1 MAVKTKDYVVAIT
14 EFTQGEGKII
24 NAKGKNCIRIDGNF
38 DITKLTYDYTDKKLV
53 ITDAIDGDK
62 LVALN
67 PSSIRYIKTDYAKV
81 GKKETYNLTDLI
93 ANNLINNLNDV
104 VYNKNKKA
112 YVGTNYNDNFT
123 STTANET
130 FIGGIGKNT
139 FNYKK
144 YNGGKDTIKLSNK
157 ENLILNLVDFYQ
169 GDIELKYA
177 NKNKD
182 LVLYIDDE
190 NQITL
195 KNFAAKNV
203 VGAGSVILKTKNN
216 TDGILL
222 KDEYVRQYITTA
234 SNFTGTRL
242 NDYINAKYAQQK
254 TKKGKHVD
262 LVFNGGAGNDIFESS
277 DFADKITGGS
287 GENVVKYTSIY
298 QLSGDKIYLTKGE
311 KLTIDLSGI
320 YDAEAFGTVRGKH
333 LYLTVTNGIESRDLI
348 LINYGTKDV
357 TGAAGDVII
366 KDKNG
371 ETSLKTK
378 IVSSDT
384 GTWHS
389 DNIDK
394 SGYKKGLTINGG
406 ACNDIIRGT
415 DFKDTIKAGTGLVED
430 LTGGKGNDILYGS
443 ATVGS
448 STTFN
453 FQAGDGIDTIYS
465 GKGKDTIV
473 LDGIALANLDH
484 KFVRGTTS
492 KTKNDLTINYT
503 DTDSVTIKNYFT
515 RDKQG
520 NYTTSIKYLK
530 TDEGTFAL
538 SDILNSYD
546 ICIGVG
552 NINNNVVIGENSGD
566 TIQGFAGKDIMI
578 PKPNTNPNAG
588 YINGGLNENKI
599 YIASGYYTIMNGGGV
614 DTLIFSD
621 VDDISDISARKY
633 ENHLILDREN
643 GNIRLDNYFPYGH
656 SAKYIQIGENLYN
669 LIFSKAL
676 VTNGTSMADDIY
688 VENNDEFKFTTINA
702 GEGDDLIH
710 VTKDSN
716 YPTVTLGTGN
726 DTVSLEGNRPN
737 VDIKFENGD
746 GNNTL
751 TGLNN
756 DMAINTRATLYSN
769 DIFQTIDL
777 GESIHPCQ
785 YIMGKISGDDLILT
799 LSGGETFTIKGY
811 NTLSEDMKN
820 AIWVDNGDYHGTLS
834 NRLKFEEDIVNL
846 SPYETLYNETGSHK
860 IVIAPDTALT
870 RTLNIDGTDNDV
882 IVKGSNEQ
890 NVNISANNTTLY
902 IDNTGES
909 AKNNVTITTNDNTIY
924 TSGGFW
930 SDIDLSNNLTGN
942 RIYVTEGY
950 ASSDVT
956 TSMYGSTYVNATGYS
971 NINLWGEDEVVLS
984 KGAHDIRLGSS
995 DAKTITIADNVENTN
1010 ILDEGSYKS
1019 QLAIT
1024 QNLKTTPSDIMFEH
1038 YADWRSDSKEDH
1050 IKVNYFDKDGN
1061 ILNGEHE
1068 NGMSFLGWWE
1078 ENPGED
1084 TEYFDLDTATV
1095 FSNVTITAQK
1105 GDDKTEKKLSQM
1117 DQYIDM
1123 NHEGLHSKL
1132 IFTDKTKSGLL
1143 DNRAGAYIKGSD
1155 DYDDYQ
1161 NYSFTDGKV
1170 TINDAGGDGLDKDW
1184 LSLNMERSEY
1194 RFFIDIGKNSKI
1206 AGTDMI
1212 IFKHSD
1218 SIVSSADKLADGLYQ
1233 YLSGNLVNN
1242 RLTIENEFEVENS
1255 NTPVSSIFGV
1265 GEIEMIQDKT
1275 KKTGHF
1281 DVEGY
1286 FDAVKSD
1293 IAGWVNAYNS
1303 KYGTSFDSVSQ
1314 AIQDGQATEL
1324 EVQNLYNIYCN
1335 TDNWGTY

>member
-14 EFTQGEGKII
+14 EFTQGDGKII
-24 NAKGKNCIRIDGNF
+24 NAKGKTCIRINGKF
-38 DITKLTYDYTDKKLV
+38 DITKLTYDYIDKKLV
-53 ITDAIDGDK
+53 ITDTTDGDK
-62 LVALN
+62 LVAQN
-67 PSSIRYIKTDYAKV
+67 PSSIRYIKTDYNKV
-81 GKKETYNLTDLI
+81 GKKETYNLTNLI
-93 ANNLINNLNDV
+93 ANNLINNLNNIA
-104 VYNKNKKA
+104 YNKNKKA

-139 FNYKK
+139 FNYEK
-144 YNGGKDTIKLSNK
+144 YNGGKDTIKLTNK
-157 ENLILNLVDFYQ
+157 ETLILNLVDYYK

-177 NKNKD
+177 NKNKN
-182 LVLYIDDE
+182 LVLYIDEE
-190 NQITL
+190 NQITI

-203 VGAGSVILKTKNN
+203 VGTGSVILKTKEN
-216 TDGILL
+216 TDGVLL

-242 NDYINAKYAQQK
+242 NDYINAKYAQHK

-262 LVFNGGAGNDIFESS
+262 LVFKGGAGNDIFESS
-277 DFADKITGGS
+277 DFSDKITGGT
-287 GENVVKYTSIY
+287 GENQIKYTSLY

-311 KLTIDLSGI
+311 NLTIDLSGI
-320 YDAEAFGTVRGKH
+320 YDAEAIGRVSGKH
-333 LYLTVTNGIESRDLI
+333 LYLTVTNGTESRDLI

-366 KDKNG
+366 IDKNG
-371 ETSLKTK
+371 KTSLKTK
-378 IVSSDT
+378 LVGSDT

-389 DNIDK
+389 DYIDK
-394 SGYKKGLTINGG
+394 SGSKKGLTINGG
-406 ACNDIIRGT
+406 AGDDIIIGSY
-415 DFKDTIKAGTGLVED
+415 FNDTIKAGTGLVEN
-430 LTGGKGNDILYGS
+430 LTGGKGNDTLYASTTGGS
-443 ATVGS
+443 K
-448 STTFN
+448 TTFN
-453 FQAGDGIDTIYS
+453 FREGDGKDTIYS

-473 LDGIALANLDH
+473 LDGIALASLDH

-492 KTKNDLTINYT
+492 KTKDDLTINYT
-503 DTDSVTIKNYFT
+503 DTDSVTIKNYFS

-530 TDEGTFAL
+530 TDEGTFDL
-538 SDILNSYD
+538 TDILNCYD
-546 ICIGVG
+546 ICIGEG
-552 NINNNVVIGENSGD
+552 NQFNNVIIAENSGD
-566 TIQGFAGKDIMI
+566 AIQGFAGKDVMI
-578 PKPNTNPNAG
+578 PKPNTNPNES
-588 YINGGLNENKI
+588 YINGGLNGNKI
-599 YIASGYYTIMNGGGV
+599 YIPSGYHTIMNGGGI

-621 VDDISDISARKY
+621 IDNISEISARKY

-656 SAKYIQIGENLYN
+656 SVKYIQIGEKLYN
-669 LIFSKAL
+669 LIFSEEL
-676 VTNGTSMADDIY
+676 ITNGTSMADDIY
-688 VENNDEFKFTTINA
+688 VLNNQEFSFTTINA

-716 YPTVTLGTGN
+716 YPTVTLGAGD
-726 DTVSLEGNRPN
+726 DTVSLEGVRPD

-756 DMAINTRATLYSN
+756 DMAINTRATLNSN
-769 DIFQTIDL
+769 DIFHTIDL
-777 GESIHPCQ
+777 GENLHPCQ
-785 YIMGKISGDDLILT
+785 YIMGKITGEDLILT

-820 AIWVDNGDYHGTLS
+820 AILVDSWDYHGTLL

-860 IVIAPDTALT
+860 IVIAPDTDLA

-930 SDIDLSNNLTGN
+930 SDIKLSNNLTGN
-942 RIYVTEGY
+942 KIYVTEGF
-950 ASSDVT
+950 ASSNVT
-956 TSMYGSTYVNATGYS
+956 TSRYGSTYVNATGDS
-971 NINLWGEDEVVLS
+971 SIDLWGADEALLS
-984 KGAHDIRLGSS
+984 KGGHRISIGSS
-995 DAKTITIADNVENTN
+995 DAKTITIADNVEYTN
-1010 ILDEGSYKS
+1010 ILDEGDYKS

-1024 QNLKTTPSDIMFEH
+1024 QNLKTSPSDIMFEH
-1038 YADWRSDSKEDH
+1038 YADWRSDGNDDH
-1050 IKVNYFDKDGN
+1050 IKINYFDKDGN
-1061 ILNGEHE
+1061 ILNEE
-1068 NGMSFLGWWE
+1068 YNNGLSFLGWWK

-1084 TEYFDLDTATV
+1084 TEYFDLDTTTV
-1095 FSNVTITAQK
+1095 FNNVTITAQK
-1105 GDDKTEKKLSQM
+1105 EDDTAEKKLSQM

-1132 IFTDKTKSGLL
+1132 IFTDKAQSGLL
-1143 DNRAGAYIKGSD
+1143 DNRGGVYIKGSD

-1184 LSLNMERSEY
+1184 LSLNMDRSEY
-1194 RFFIDIGKNSKI
+1194 RFFIDIGKSSKI

-1218 SIVSSADKLADGLYQ
+1218 SIVSASDKLADGLYQ

-1242 RLTIENEFEVENS
+1242 RLTIENEFEVQNS
-1255 NTPVSSIFGV
+1255 DTPVSTIFGV

-1314 AIQDGQATEL
+1314 AIQDGKATET
-1324 EVQNLYNIYCN
+1324 EVQNLYNLYCN